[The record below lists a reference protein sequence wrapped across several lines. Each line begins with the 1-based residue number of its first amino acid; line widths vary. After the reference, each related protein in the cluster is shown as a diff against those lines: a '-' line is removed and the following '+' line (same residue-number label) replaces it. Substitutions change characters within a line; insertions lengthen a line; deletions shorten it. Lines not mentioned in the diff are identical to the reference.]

1 MKRILIIATLI
12 ILSLQTMAQRG
23 GEPNWI
29 SIAGKVGF
37 GSTLMFCE
45 DVKNDDNAK
54 QIYFS
59 PALSVGGR
67 LGVVFKD
74 RVGVSVEYLS
84 SDYQHKYEF
93 TAPGDA
99 KARNTNL
106 RIKASDLLV
115 LARYT
120 GEYGFYAELGP
131 KITFVKSIECT
142 EAAQTYTQTD
152 CFKSKY
158 NSIVFGFGFSPYN
171 GERIIVSLGLRAAYC
186 SKDIVLK
193 PVPEGGFS
201 GTGFT
206 QYPNLQMNP
215 FSAQVMIDINY
226 HFARFG
232 SATCGKQKIIF
243 FK

>member
-1 MKRILIIATLI
+1 
-12 ILSLQTMAQRG
+12 MAQGLRG
-23 GEPNWI
+23 YGVPNWI
-29 SIAGKVGF
+29 SIAAKVGF
-37 GSTLMFCE
+37 GTSIMFCE

-74 RVGVSVEYLS
+74 RIGVSVEYLS

-99 KARNTNL
+99 QARKTNL
-106 RIKASDLLV
+106 RIKTGDLLV

-120 GEYGFYAELGP
+120 GEYGFYAEVGP
-131 KITFVKSIECT
+131 KMTFVKNIECT
-142 EAAQTYTQTD
+142 EASQTYTQTN
-152 CFKSKY
+152 CFQSKY

-171 GERIIVSLGLRAAYC
+171 GDRIIVTLGLRAAYC
-186 SKDIVLK
+186 SKDIVVK
-193 PVPEGGFS
+193 PVSEDGFS

-206 QYPNLQMNP
+206 QYPNLEMKP
-215 FSAQVMIDINY
+215 FSAQAMIDINY

-232 SATCGKQKIIF
+232 KATCGAGRVIF